1 MENRG
6 LGIIFHSGSYDRI
19 HHGFSIALAAL
30 ALGRETKLF
39 FSYWALG
46 YLKKDGAPELKLDS
60 EAQEAKEMIK
70 KNRQKG
76 HLQGPDELIAQAKAM
91 GAKLFVC
98 THSMGILNIARD
110 EFIIE
115 VDKSMGLTTFL
126 TETADYQLIFV

>member
-1 MENRG
+1 MEKKG

-39 FSYWALG
+39 FSYWALE
-46 YLKKDGAPELKLDS
+46 YLKKEGPPKLKLDS
-60 EAQEAKEMIK
+60 EAEEAKEMIE
-70 KNRQKG
+70 KNRKRG
-76 HLQGPDELIAQAKAM
+76 HLQGVDELIPQAKAM
-91 GAKLFVC
+91 GAKFFVC

-110 EFIIE
+110 EFIKE

-126 TETADYQLIFV
+126 TETADYQVMFV